1 MNYPLLIYLIM
12 ILLELGFKKV
22 YMNLMSIK
30 GEKAL
35 TNTD

>member
-22 YMNLMSIK
+22 YMNLMAIK